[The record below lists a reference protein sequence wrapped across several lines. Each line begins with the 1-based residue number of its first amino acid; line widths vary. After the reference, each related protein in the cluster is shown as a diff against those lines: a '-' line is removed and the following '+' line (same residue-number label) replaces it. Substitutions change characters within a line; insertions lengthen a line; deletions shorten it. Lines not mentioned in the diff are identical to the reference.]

1 MSHLEQAIAEPK
13 ATPGRIVEVVSGLRS
28 DTVDAPRNLSSSLV
42 SRLEEIADHHDG
54 LVPLH
59 GRLFAQW
66 MHHAYPLECPYPH
79 AAGTSSPLTPD
90 EWMDSFGA
98 NQIEA
103 PREDRT
109 HFIKQKEV
117 AKQSE
122 TLPWTHVEELVVA
135 HKSKPTKPRVSSMLR
150 KGFAFLAVV
159 ALAIPI
165 ARAPSLFL
173 SMSSSAQPEK
183 CHLV

>member
-28 DTVDAPRNLSSSLV
+28 DTVDAPRNLSTSLLA
-42 SRLEEIADHHDG
+42 RLGEIADHHDG
-54 LVPLH
+54 FVPLH
-59 GRLFAQW
+59 GRLFPQ
-66 MHHAYPLECPYPH
+66 
-79 AAGTSSPLTPD
+79 
-90 EWMDSFGA
+90 WMDSFGA
-98 NQIEA
+98 NQVEA
-103 PREDRT
+103 PREDST

-135 HKSKPTKPRVSSMLR
+135 HKSKVTTPKVSSMLR
-150 KGFAFLAVV
+150 KVLAFLAVV

-165 ARAPSLFL
+165 AQASSLFL
-173 SMSSSAQPEK
+173 SMSSNAQPEK